1 MTSEAINGLR
11 PLEGGGPHFDFWH
24 ADYRGGA
31 LAEFDCDGFRML
43 ALRAFECAQIMT
55 RRALRFDTSEPH
67 LYPAFRAVG
76 PVNRLLRWR

>member
-1 MTSEAINGLR
+1 MGYAHKKGAVLTLISETRAV
-11 PLEGGGPHFDFWH
+11 
-24 ADYRGGA
+24 AARG

-43 ALRAFECAQIMT
+43 ALRALECAQIMT

-67 LYPAFRAVG
+67 LCPAFRAVG